1 MIFNPVDMM
10 GPAHKSNQTLQQLAQ
25 AASQSVLR
33 RQKMRNLISQGARG
47 GAGAGPGMG
56 QPFRSSL
63 NGRPGGVK
71 SSVLMRMLGGPGA
84 NGMSNGHGSD
94 GVFGNAGGGFDYP
107 SLPAPAS
114 QRDPAQSFQ
123 STTPNLVAQVP
134 AAPPGPMQPTPPP
147 PGVATPQ
154 SVAAQGGFATS
165 SGSGYTL
172 VGPDS
177 KMAGHVDTASPDVSM
192 IHLGDGIF
200 YDPNTDTIARHPGQ
214 QG

>member
-1 MIFNPVDMM
+1 MTIFNPIDMM

-25 AASQSVLR
+25 GAAQNVMR
-33 RQKMRNLISQGARG
+33 RQKMRALLAGSARG
-47 GAGAGPGMG
+47 AASPGMG

-84 NGMSNGHGSD
+84 NGMGNGHGND
-94 GVFGNAGGGFDYP
+94 GVFGAAGGGYDYP
-107 SLPAPAS
+107 SLPSQTDPMQSMAS
-114 QRDPAQSFQ
+114 TR
-123 STTPNLVAQVP
+123 PNIAAQVP
-134 AAPPGPMQPTPPP
+134 VAPPSPMQPTPPP

-165 SGSGYTL
+165 SGPGYTL
-172 VGPDS
+172 VGPDA
-177 KMAGHVDTASPDVSM
+177 KMAGHIDPASSDVSM